1 MARETNYKGQLRIS
15 VVSFRRESLA
25 DMKFAKVVTCV
36 CVFKYVVVCA
46 LVVCFTNYLFGE
58 MNAIGPSCHFPLA
71 APKMKQISDTQGE

>member
-1 MARETNYKGQLRIS
+1 MFILHLGARQ
-15 VVSFRRESLA
+15 
-25 DMKFAKVVTCV
+25 CV